1 MAIYATSQ
9 SLPDGKTKGPGA
21 STQEVVIPFIVAVS
35 TAMIDNANDEVGL
48 AWVPKG
54 FMPTGIV
61 FNVTDMD
68 SSTGLKFDV
77 GDDGS
82 EARLIAGTT
91 IGQTGGTV
99 AALEPGGLLYKY
111 TARTLIKAYVN
122 TAATTGVAGTIKGV
136 LKGIVDEDYNTTPL
150 VAA

>member
-1 MAIYATSQ
+1 MAIYTTSQ
-9 SLPDGKTKGPGA
+9 SLPGGKTKGPGA

-61 FNVTDMD
+61 FNTTDMD
-68 SSTGLKFDV
+68 SSTGLLFDV

-82 EARLIAGTT
+82 EARLLSAVS
-91 IGQTGGTV
+91 GQ
-99 AALEPGGLLYKY
+99 AAATFATLAATGLLYKY

-136 LKGIVDEDYNTTPL
+136 LKGIVDEDFDTTPL
-150 VAA
+150 VAS

>member
-1 MAIYATSQ
+1 MAIYTTSQ
-9 SLPDGKTKGPGA
+9 SLPGGKTKGPGA
-21 STQEVVIPFIVAVS
+21 ATQEVVIPFIVAVS
-35 TAMIDNANDEVGL
+35 TAMLDNANDEVGL

-68 SSTGLKFDV
+68 SSTGLLFDV

-82 EARLIAGTT
+82 EARLLSAVS
-91 IGQTGGTV
+91 GQ
-99 AALEPGGLLYKY
+99 AAATFDTLAAGGLLYKY

-136 LKGIVDEDYNTTPL
+136 LKGIVDEEFDTTPL
-150 VAA
+150 VAS

>member
-1 MAIYATSQ
+1 MAIYTTSQ
-9 SLPDGKTKGPGA
+9 SRVSGKAKAQGA
-21 STQEVVIPFIVAVS
+21 STQEVTIPFIVAVT

-68 SSTGLKFDV
+68 SSTGLLWDV
-77 GDDGS
+77 GDDAD
-82 EARLIAGTT
+82 ENRLLAGVS
-91 IGQTGGTV
+91 GQAAATFQTV
-99 AALEPGGLLYKY
+99 DPAGLLYKY

-136 LKGIVDEDYNTTPL
+136 LKGIVDEDFDTTPL